1 MIMVLIARGKY
12 VSDKIM
18 IILVSIR
25 TLTMIFLPGWC
36 YWHQKLT
43 KIILNFFQN
52 MLKLLINIAFIT
64 ILIASFASATA

>member
-25 TLTMIFLPGWC
+25 TLTMIFLPG
-36 YWHQKLT
+36 
-43 KIILNFFQN
+43 
-52 MLKLLINIAFIT
+52 
-64 ILIASFASATA
+64 